1 MIMDNV
7 TPWVSCFKPVSIRD
21 CFGRVQMVGCGS
33 CPACQELKRNSLSN
47 RLALEEHRSKYCS
60 FVTLTYDETYLPI
73 VDVSRL
79 FSAFDGEVVDLQQN
93 YDFNEDFS
101 TPSVVN
107 TEELRKSVI
116 LYNKHR
122 AFYKSNYSVNQNVT
136 YEDNQVAVL
145 VNRHLQLFI
154 KRFRKYVS
162 KHYNEKIRYYAIG
175 EYGTQS
181 LRPHWHILFFYSSSQ
196 LARDFENVQQFGTKS
211 RPIQTP
217 VFLRSLWKFGHIDSK
232 QTDGKAYF
240 YVSSYVNK
248 PADFPYVLEL
258 LAPQRAFHSNFL
270 GEISSKED
278 IKKSFQERDFEHIG
292 QVNLI
297 SWSGEQYTYSVRRS
311 LVCRLLP
318 RYSFAAFEDDRIVF
332 RKLTIFADSFIKSRY
347 EQLGSVLNLAT
358 HIFYTW
364 YFNKVNEYSSLASL
378 CAPQCL
384 ACLHSD
390 LKLLSPLCSLL
401 YASKRFVSAAD
412 SLGFGL
418 RDYYDIYKSYYNW
431 LDYSRLTD
439 YLSNCELDSNFA
451 SAYYD
456 SIIDFDGFSASSIDF
471 INWSCSVK
479 NKFRSRI
486 KHRQIA
492 DRYKFNI

>member
-1 MIMDNV
+1 MNNDIV
-7 TPWVSCFKPVSIRD
+7 PWVSCFKPVSITD
-21 CFGRVQMVGCGS
+21 CFGRVQQVGCGK
-33 CPACQELKRNSLSN
+33 CPACQELKRNTLSN
-47 RLALEEHRSKYCS
+47 RLALEEHRSKYHS
-60 FVTLTYDETYLPI
+60 FVTLTYDEYHLPI
-73 VDVSRL
+73 VDASAL
-79 FSAFDGEVVDLQQN
+79 FSSDDKEVVNLQIN
-93 YDFNEDFS
+93 YDFNGDFS

-107 TEELRKSVI
+107 TEELRNSII

-122 AFYKSNYSVNQNVT
+122 TFYKNNYSVNRNVT
-136 YEDNQVAVL
+136 YQDNQIAVL

-162 KHYNEKIRYYAIG
+162 KHYNEKVRYYAVG
-175 EYGTQS
+175 EYGVQS
-181 LRPHWHILFFYSSSQ
+181 LRPHWHIIFFYSSPD
-196 LARDFENVQQFGTKS
+196 LARDFENVLQFGTEQ

-217 VFLRSLWKFGHIDSK
+217 MFLRSLWKFGHIDSK

-240 YVSSYVNK
+240 YISSYVNK
-248 PADFPYVLEL
+248 PANFPYVLEL

-270 GEISSKED
+270 GEISEKED
-278 IKKSFQERDFEHIG
+278 IKKSFQQRDFSNIG
-292 QVNLI
+292 KINII

-311 LVCRLLP
+311 LVGRLLP
-318 RYSFAAFEDDRIVF
+318 RYSFSACEDDRVVF
-332 RKLTIFADSFIKSRY
+332 RKLTLFSTSFVKSKY
-347 EQLGSVLNLAT
+347 EELGSVLNLAS
-358 HIFYTW
+358 HIFNAW
-364 YFNKVNEYSSLASL
+364 YFKKNNEYTSLASL

-390 LKLLSPLCSLL
+390 LSLLSPLCSVL

-412 SLGFGL
+412 SLCFSL
-418 RDYYDIYKSYYNW
+418 RDYYDIYKSYYNFV
-431 LDYSRLTD
+431 DYSRLTD
-439 YLSNCELDSNFA
+439 NLSLCQLDSNFA

-456 SIIDFDGFSASSIDF
+456 SITDFDTLSSSVDF
-471 INWSCSVK
+471 IDWSRSVQ

>member
-1 MIMDNV
+1 MDNI
-7 TPWVSCFKPVSIRD
+7 TPWISCFKPVSIRD
-21 CFGRVQMVGCGS
+21 CLGRVQMVGCGS

-47 RLALEEHRSKYCS
+47 RLALEEHSAKYCS
-60 FVTLTYDETYLPI
+60 FVTLTYDEAHLPI
-73 VDVSRL
+73 VDVSSL
-79 FSAFDGEVVDLQQN
+79 FSSSDGEVVDLLQN

-101 TPSVVN
+101 SPSVVN
-107 TEELRKSVI
+107 TEELRNSVV

-122 AFYKSNYSVNQNVT
+122 SFYKANYSVNRNVT
-136 YEDNQVAVL
+136 YEDDQVAVL

-162 KHYNEKIRYYAIG
+162 QNYNEKIRYYAIG
-175 EYGTQS
+175 EYGVQS

-196 LARDFENVQQFGTKS
+196 LARDFEHVVQLGSES

-232 QTDGKAYF
+232 QTDGNAYF

-248 PADFPYVLEL
+248 PADFPYVLTL

-270 GEISSKED
+270 GEISEKKD
-278 IKKSFQERDFEHIG
+278 IKESFQNRDFSNIG
-292 QVNLI
+292 KINVI

-311 LVCRLLP
+311 LVGRLLP
-318 RYSFAAFEDDRIVF
+318 RYSFSACEDDRIVF
-332 RKLTIFADSFIKSRY
+332 RKLTLFADNFVFRKY
-347 EQLGSVLNLAT
+347 EQLGSVLNLAS
-358 HIFYTW
+358 HIFYAW
-364 YFNKVNEYSSLASL
+364 YFKKDNEFASLASL

-390 LKLLSPLCSLL
+390 LKLLSPLCSVL
-401 YASKRFVSAAD
+401 YASKRFVSAAY

-418 RDYYDIYKSYYNW
+418 RDYFDIYKSYYNFI
-431 LDYSRLTD
+431 DYSRLTD
-439 YLSNCELDSNFA
+439 NLSLCQLDAHFA
-451 SAYYD
+451 STYYA
-456 SIIDFDGFSASSIDF
+456 SITDFDTLSSSIDF
-471 INWSCSVK
+471 VDWSNSVI

>member
-1 MIMDNV
+1 MNNDIV
-7 TPWVSCFKPVSIRD
+7 PWISCFKPVSITD
-21 CFGRVQMVGCGS
+21 CFGRVQQVGCGK
-33 CPACQELKRNSLSN
+33 CPACQEVKRNSLSN
-47 RLALEEHRSKYCS
+47 RLALEEHRSKYHS
-60 FVTLTYDETYLPI
+60 FVTLTYDELHLPVVDTSVLFSSVDKEVVNLPI
-73 VDVSRL
+73 
-79 FSAFDGEVVDLQQN
+79 N
-93 YDFNEDFS
+93 YDFNGDFS

-107 TEELRKSVI
+107 TEELRSSII

-122 AFYKSNYSVNQNVT
+122 TFYKNNYSVNRNVT
-136 YEDNQVAVL
+136 YQDNQIAVL

-162 KHYNEKIRYYAIG
+162 QHYNEKIRYYAVG
-175 EYGTQS
+175 EYGVQS
-181 LRPHWHILFFYSSSQ
+181 LRPHWHIIFFYSSSD
-196 LARDFENVQQFGTKS
+196 LARAFEDVLQFGTKE

-240 YVSSYVNK
+240 YISSYVNK
-248 PADFPYVLEL
+248 PANFPYVLEL

-270 GEISSKED
+270 GEISEKED
-278 IKKSFQERDFEHIG
+278 IKKSFQERDFSNIG
-292 QVNLI
+292 KINII

-311 LVCRLLP
+311 LVGRLLP
-318 RYSFAAFEDDRIVF
+318 RYSFSACEDDRVVF
-332 RKLTIFADSFIKSRY
+332 RKLTLFASPFVKSRY
-347 EQLGSVLNLAT
+347 EQLGSVLNLAS
-358 HIFYTW
+358 HIFNAW
-364 YFNKVNEYSSLASL
+364 YFKKDNEYASLASL

-390 LKLLSPLCSLL
+390 LNLLSPLCSVL

-412 SLGFGL
+412 SLGFSL
-418 RDYYDIYKSYYNW
+418 RDYYDIYKSYY
-431 LDYSRLTD
+431 DFVEYSRLTD
-439 YLSNCELDSNFA
+439 NLSQCQLDSQFA

-456 SIIDFDGFSASSIDF
+456 SITDFDTLSSSVDF
-471 INWSCSVK
+471 KDWSRSVQ
-479 NKFRSRI
+479 NQFRSRI

>member
-1 MIMDNV
+1 MVNNV
-7 TPWVSCFKPVSIRD
+7 VPWISCFKPVSITD
-21 CFGRVQMVGCGS
+21 CFGRVQMVGCGK

-47 RLALEEHRSKYCS
+47 RLALEEHRSKYHS
-60 FVTLTYDETYLPI
+60 FVTLTYDELHLPV
-73 VDVSRL
+73 VDVSSL
-79 FSAFDGEVVDLQQN
+79 FSAADNEVVNLQQN

-107 TEELRKSVI
+107 TQELRDSIV

-122 AFYKSNYSVNQNVT
+122 TFYKNNYSVNRNVT
-136 YEDNQVAVL
+136 YQDNQIAVL

-162 KHYNEKIRYYAIG
+162 QHYNEKIRYYAVG
-175 EYGTQS
+175 EYGVQS
-181 LRPHWHILFFYSSSQ
+181 LRPHWHIIFFYSSPD
-196 LARDFENVQQFGTKS
+196 LARDFENVLQLGTEK

-248 PADFPYVLEL
+248 PADFPYVLDSL
-258 LAPQRAFHSNFL
+258 LLNVRFTPISLERFLRKKTLKNLFKREFSNL
-270 GEISSKED
+270 GKIN
-278 IKKSFQERDFEHIG
+278 I
-292 QVNLI
+292 I

-311 LVCRLLP
+311 LVGRLLP
-318 RYSFAAFEDDRIVF
+318 RYSFSACEDDRVVF
-332 RKLTIFADSFIKSRY
+332 RKLTLFADNFVKSRY

-358 HIFYTW
+358 HIFNAW
-364 YFNKVNEYSSLASL
+364 YFNKDNEFASLASL

-390 LKLLSPLCSLL
+390 LNLLSPLCSVL
-401 YASKRFVSAAD
+401 YASKRFVSAAE

-418 RDYYDIYKSYYNW
+418 RDYYDIYKSYYNFVE
-431 LDYSRLTD
+431 YSRLTD
-439 YLSNCELDSNFA
+439 NLSLCQLDSQFA

-456 SIIDFDGFSASSIDF
+456 SITDFDTLSSSVDF
-471 INWSCSVK
+471 INWSRSVK

>member
-1 MIMDNV
+1 MDDV
-7 TPWVSCFKPVSIRD
+7 TPWVSCFKPVNIRD

-47 RLALEEHRSKYCS
+47 RLALEEHKSKYCS
-60 FVTLTYDETYLPI
+60 FVTLTYNESHLPI

-79 FSAFDGEVVDLQQN
+79 FSATDHEVVDLQQN
-93 YDFNEDFS
+93 YDFNENL
-101 TPSVVN
+101 TPPTVIN
-107 TEELRKSVI
+107 TEELRNSVI

-122 AFYKSNYSVNQNVT
+122 SFYKANYSVNRNVT

-162 KHYNEKIRYYAIG
+162 QNYNEKIRYYAIG

-217 VFLRSLWKFGHIDSK
+217 IFLRSLWKFGHIDSK

-248 PADFPYVLEL
+248 PANFPYVLKL

-278 IKKSFQERDFEHIG
+278 IKKSFQERHFEHIG
-292 QVNLI
+292 QVNII

-311 LVCRLLP
+311 LIGRLLP
-318 RYSFAAFEDDRIVF
+318 RYSFSACEDDRIVF
-332 RKLTIFADSFIKSRY
+332 RKLTLFADKFVISRY
-347 EQLGSVLNLAT
+347 KQLGSVLNLAT
-358 HIFYTW
+358 HIFNAW
-364 YFNKVNEYSSLASL
+364 YFNKDNEYASLASL
-378 CAPQCL
+378 CSQQCV
-384 ACLHSD
+384 ACLYSD
-390 LKLLSPLCSLL
+390 LDLLSPLCSVL
-401 YASKRFVSAAD
+401 YASKRFVTAAD

-418 RDYYDIYKSYYNW
+418 RDYYDIYKSYYQW

-439 YLSNCELDSNFA
+439 YLSNCESDSNFA
-451 SAYYD
+451 FAYYD
-456 SIIDFDGFSASSIDF
+456 SITDFDTFSSTSIDF
-471 INWSCSVK
+471 INWSSTVK

>member
-1 MIMDNV
+1 MDNV
-7 TPWVSCFKPVSIRD
+7 TPWISCFKPVSIRD

-33 CPACQELKRNSLSN
+33 CPACQEIKRNGLSN

-60 FVTLTYDETYLPI
+60 FVTLTYDEFKLPI

-101 TPSVVN
+101 TPTVVN
-107 TEELRKSVI
+107 TQELRDSVV

-122 AFYKSNYSVNQNVT
+122 AFYKANYSVNRNIT

-162 KHYNEKIRYYAIG
+162 KKYNEKIRYYAIG
-175 EYGTQS
+175 EYGIQS
-181 LRPHWHILFFYSSSQ
+181 LRPHWHILFFYTSSQ
-196 LARDFENVQQFGTKS
+196 LARDFETVQQFGTKS

-217 VFLRSLWKFGHIDSK
+217 IFLRSLWKLGHIDSK

-248 PADFPYVLEL
+248 PANFPYVLEL

-278 IKKSFQERDFEHIG
+278 IKKSFQDRDFEYFG
-292 QVNLI
+292 QVNVI

-311 LVCRLLP
+311 LVGRLLP
-318 RYSFAAFEDDRIVF
+318 KYSFSACEDDRVIF
-332 RKLTIFADSFIKSRY
+332 RKLTLFADNFVFRKY

-358 HIFYTW
+358 HIFNAW
-364 YFNKVNEYSSLASL
+364 YFKKNNEFASLASL

-390 LKLLSPLCSLL
+390 LKLLSPLCSVL
-401 YASKRFVSAAD
+401 YASKRFVSAAE
-412 SLGFGL
+412 SLDFSL
-418 RDYYDIYKSYYNW
+418 RDYYDVHKSYYNFVE
-431 LDYSRLTD
+431 YSRLTD
-439 YLSNCELDSNFA
+439 NLSLCQLDDQFA
-451 SAYYD
+451 SLYYS
-456 SIIDFDGFSASSIDF
+456 SITDFDTLSASVDF
-471 INWSCSVK
+471 IDWSRSVQ

-486 KHRQIA
+486 KHRLIA

>member
-1 MIMDNV
+1 MDNI
-7 TPWVSCFKPVSIRD
+7 TPWISCFKPVSIRD

-47 RLALEEHRSKYCS
+47 RLALEEHRAKYCS
-60 FVTLTYDETYLPI
+60 FVTLTYDEVHLPI
-73 VDVSRL
+73 VDVSPL
-79 FSAFDGEVVDLQQN
+79 FSSSDGEVVDLLQN
-93 YDFNEDFS
+93 HDFNKDFS

-107 TEELRKSVI
+107 TEELRNSVV
-116 LYNKHR
+116 LYNIHR
-122 AFYKSNYSVNQNVT
+122 SFYKANYSVNRNVT

-162 KHYNEKIRYYAIG
+162 QNYNEKIRYYAVG
-175 EYGTQS
+175 EYGVQS

-196 LARDFENVQQFGTKS
+196 LARDFEDVVQFGSES

-248 PADFPYVLEL
+248 PADFPYVLTL

-270 GEISSKED
+270 GEISEKED
-278 IKKSFQERDFEHIG
+278 IKESFQNRDFSDLGKIN
-292 QVNLI
+292 VI

-311 LVCRLLP
+311 LVRRLLP
-318 RYSFAAFEDDRIVF
+318 RYSFSACEDDRIVF
-332 RKLTIFADSFIKSRY
+332 RKLTLFADNFVFRKY
-347 EQLGSVLNLAT
+347 EQLGSVLNLAS
-358 HIFYTW
+358 HIFNAW
-364 YFNKVNEYSSLASL
+364 YFRKDNEFASLASL

-390 LKLLSPLCSLL
+390 LKLLSPLCSVL

-418 RDYYDIYKSYYNW
+418 RDYYDIYKSYYNFI
-431 LDYSRLTD
+431 DYSRLTD
-439 YLSNCELDSNFA
+439 NLSLCQLDAHFA
-451 SAYYD
+451 SAYYA
-456 SIIDFDGFSASSIDF
+456 SITDFDTLSSSIDF
-471 INWSCSVK
+471 VDWSNSVS

>member
-1 MIMDNV
+1 MNNDVI
-7 TPWVSCFKPVSIRD
+7 PWVSCFKPVSITD
-21 CFGRVQMVGCGS
+21 CFGRVQQVGCGS

-60 FVTLTYDETYLPI
+60 FVTLTYDEFHLPI
-73 VDVSRL
+73 VDVSSL
-79 FSAFDGEVVDLQQN
+79 FSSADNEVVSLMQN

-101 TPSVVN
+101 TFSVVN
-107 TEELRKSVI
+107 TEELRNSI
-116 LYNKHR
+116 ISYNKHR
-122 AFYKSNYSVNQNVT
+122 AFYKCNYSVNRNVT
-136 YEDNQVAVL
+136 YQENQIAVL

-162 KHYNEKIRYYAIG
+162 QNYNEKIRYYAVG
-175 EYGTQS
+175 EYGVQS
-181 LRPHWHILFFYSSSQ
+181 LRPHWHILFFYSSSL
-196 LARDFENVQQFGTKS
+196 LARDFENVLHFGTKS

-248 PADFPYVLEL
+248 PANFPYVLEL

-278 IKKSFQERDFEHIG
+278 IKKSFQNRDFSNLG
-292 QVNLI
+292 KVNVI
-297 SWSGEQYTYSVRRS
+297 SWSGEQYTYSIRRS
-311 LVCRLLP
+311 LVGRLLP
-318 RYSFAAFEDDRIVF
+318 RYSFSACEDDRVVF
-332 RKLTIFADSFIKSRY
+332 RKLTLFADFFVKSRY
-347 EQLGSVLNLAT
+347 DRLGSVLILAQ
-358 HIFYTW
+358 HIFNAW
-364 YFNKVNEYSSLASL
+364 YFNKDNEYASLASL

-390 LKLLSPLCSLL
+390 FNLLSPLCSVL

-412 SLGFGL
+412 SFGFGL
-418 RDYYDIYKSYYNW
+418 RDYYDIYKSYYVW
-431 LDYSRLTD
+431 LDYSRLID
-439 YLSNCELDSNFA
+439 NLSLCELDSNFA
-451 SAYYD
+451 YAYYD
-456 SIIDFDGFSASSIDF
+456 SIIDFDTFSTSIAF
-471 INWSCSVK
+471 INWSFSVK

-492 DRYKFNI
+492 DRFKFNI

>member
-1 MIMDNV
+1 MNDV

-21 CFGRVQMVGCGS
+21 CFGRVQNVGCGS

-47 RLALEEHRSKYCS
+47 RLALEEHRSKFCS
-60 FVTLTYDETYLPI
+60 FVTLTYDEAHLPI

-107 TEELRKSVI
+107 TDELRNSVI

-122 AFYKSNYSVNQNVT
+122 AFYKANFSVNRNVT
-136 YEDNQVAVL
+136 YENNQVAVL
-145 VNRHLQLFI
+145 VIRHLQLFI

-162 KHYNEKIRYYAIG
+162 TNYNEKIRYYAVG
-175 EYGTQS
+175 EYGVQS

-196 LARDFENVQQFGTKS
+196 LARDFENVLHLGTDS

-248 PADFPYVLEL
+248 PANFPYVLEL
-258 LAPQRAFHSNFL
+258 LAPQRALHSNFL
-270 GEISSKED
+270 GEISSQED
-278 IKKSFQERDFEHIG
+278 IKKSFQNRDFSNLG
-292 QVNLI
+292 KVNVV
-297 SWSGEQYTYSVRRS
+297 SWSGDQYTYSVRRS
-311 LVCRLLP
+311 LVGRLLP
-318 RYSFAAFEDDRIVF
+318 RYSFSACENDRIVF
-332 RKLTIFADSFIKSRY
+332 RKLTLFADSFVKSRY

-358 HIFYTW
+358 HIFNAW
-364 YFNKVNEYSSLASL
+364 YFNKDNEYASLASL

-390 LKLLSPLCSLL
+390 LNLLSPLCSVL

-418 RDYYDIYKSYYNW
+418 RDYYDIYKFYYNW

-439 YLSNCELDSNFA
+439 NLSLCEMDSDFA

-456 SIIDFDGFSASSIDF
+456 SIIDFDTFSATSIDF
-471 INWSCSVK
+471 LNWSISVT

>member
-1 MIMDNV
+1 MDNV
-7 TPWVSCFKPVSIRD
+7 TPWVSCFRPVSIKD
-21 CFGRVQMVGCGS
+21 CYGRSQMVGCGS
-33 CPACQELKRNSLSN
+33 CPACQDRKRNSLSN
-47 RLALEEHRSKYCS
+47 RLALEEHRAKYCS
-60 FVTLTYDETYLPI
+60 FVTLTYDESHLPI

-79 FSAFDGEVVDLQQN
+79 FSSSDGEIVDLLQN

-107 TEELRKSVI
+107 TEELRNSVI
-116 LYNKHR
+116 MYNKHR
-122 AFYKSNYSVNQNVT
+122 AFYKANYSVNRNVT
-136 YEDNQVAVL
+136 YENNQVAVL

-154 KRFRKYVS
+154 KRFRKYAY
-162 KHYNEKIRYYAIG
+162 KKYNEKIRYYAIG

-181 LRPHWHILFFYSSSQ
+181 LRPHWHILFFYSSSD
-196 LARDFENVQQFGTKS
+196 LARDFEFVQQFGTKS

-248 PADFPYVLEL
+248 PSDFPIVLEL
-258 LAPQRAFHSNFL
+258 LAPQRSFHSNYL
-270 GEISSKED
+270 GEVSSQED
-278 IKKSFQERDFEHIG
+278 IKKSLQERDFTSIG
-292 QVNLI
+292 QVNVI
-297 SWSGEQYTYSVRRS
+297 SWSGELYTYSVRRS
-311 LVCRLLP
+311 LVGRLLP
-318 RYSFAAFEDDRIVF
+318 RYSFSACEDDRIIF
-332 RKLTIFADSFIKSRY
+332 RKLTLFADSFVRSKY
-347 EQLGSVLNLAT
+347 EQLGSVLNLAS
-358 HIFYTW
+358 HIFNAW
-364 YFNKVNEYSSLASL
+364 FFGKDNEYASLASL

-390 LKLLSPLCSLL
+390 LNLLSPLCSVL
-401 YASKRFVSAAD
+401 YASIRFVAAAD

-418 RDYYDIYKSYYNW
+418 RDYFDIYKSYYTW
-431 LDYSRLTD
+431 LDYSRLVD
-439 YLSNCELDSNFA
+439 NLLKCELDSNYA

-456 SIIDFDGFSASSIDF
+456 SIIDFDTFSSTSIDF
-471 INWSCSVK
+471 INWSTSVI

>member
-1 MIMDNV
+1 MNNV

-47 RLALEEHRSKYCS
+47 RLALEEHKSKYCS
-60 FVTLTYDETYLPI
+60 FVTLTYDESHLPI

-79 FSAFDGEVVDLQQN
+79 FSATDREVVDLQQN
-93 YDFNEDFS
+93 YDFNENL
-101 TPSVVN
+101 TPPTVVN
-107 TEELRKSVI
+107 TEELRNSVI

-122 AFYKSNYSVNQNVT
+122 AFYKANYSVNRNVT

-162 KHYNEKIRYYAIG
+162 QNYNEKIRYYAIG

-217 VFLRSLWKFGHIDSK
+217 IFLCSLWKFGHIDSK

-248 PADFPYVLEL
+248 PADFPYVLKL

-278 IKKSFQERDFEHIG
+278 IKKSFQERYFEHIG
-292 QVNLI
+292 QVNII

-311 LVCRLLP
+311 LIGRLLP
-318 RYSFAAFEDDRIVF
+318 RYSFSACEDDRIVF
-332 RKLTIFADSFIKSRY
+332 RKLTLFADKFVISRY
-347 EQLGSVLNLAT
+347 KQLGSVLNLAT
-358 HIFYTW
+358 HIFNAW
-364 YFNKVNEYSSLASL
+364 YFNKDNEYASLASL
-378 CAPQCL
+378 CSQQCA
-384 ACLHSD
+384 ACLYSD
-390 LKLLSPLCSLL
+390 LDLLSPLCSVL
-401 YASKRFVSAAD
+401 YASKRFVTAAD

-418 RDYYDIYKSYYNW
+418 RDYYDIYKSYYQW

-439 YLSNCELDSNFA
+439 YLSNCESDSNFA
-451 SAYYD
+451 FAYYD
-456 SIIDFDGFSASSIDF
+456 SITDFDTFSSTSIDF
-471 INWSCSVK
+471 INWSSTVK
-479 NKFRSRI
+479 CKFRSRI

>member
-1 MIMDNV
+1 MDDV
-7 TPWVSCFKPVSIRD
+7 TPWVSCFKPVNITD
-21 CFGRVQMVGCGS
+21 CFGRVQQVGCGS

-47 RLALEEHRSKYCS
+47 RLALEEHRAKYCS
-60 FVTLTYDETYLPI
+60 FVTLTYDEVHLPI
-73 VDVSRL
+73 VDTSCL
-79 FSAFDGEVVDLQQN
+79 FSASDNEVVNLQQN

-101 TPSVVN
+101 TPVVVN
-107 TEELRKSVI
+107 TEELRNSVL

-122 AFYKSNYSVNQNVT
+122 AFYKANFSVNRNVT

-162 KHYNEKIRYYAIG
+162 KKYNEKIRYYAVG
-175 EYGTQS
+175 EYGVQS

-196 LARDFENVQQFGTKS
+196 LARDFENVLQLGTKS

-217 VFLRSLWKFGHIDSK
+217 LFLRSLWKFGYIDSK

-248 PADFPYVLEL
+248 PANFPYVLEL

-270 GEISSKED
+270 GEISSQED
-278 IKKSFQERDFEHIG
+278 VKKAFCQRDFS
-292 QVNLI
+292 NLGKI
-297 SWSGEQYTYSVRRS
+297 NVTSWTGEQYTYSVRRS
-311 LVCRLLP
+311 LVGRLLP
-318 RYSFAAFEDDRIVF
+318 RYSFSACEDERVIF
-332 RKLTIFADSFIKSRY
+332 RKLMLFADHFVCKKY
-347 EQLGSVLNLAT
+347 KQLGSVLNLAT
-358 HIFYTW
+358 HIFNAW
-364 YFNKVNEYSSLASL
+364 YFKKDNEFASLASL

-390 LKLLSPLCSLL
+390 LHLLSPLCSVL
-401 YASKRFVSAAD
+401 YASKRFVTAAD

-418 RDYYDIYKSYYNW
+418 RDYFDIYKSYYNW
-431 LDYSRLTD
+431 LDYSRLVDT
-439 YLSNCELDSNFA
+439 LFLCELDSYFA

-456 SIIDFDGFSASSIDF
+456 SIIDFDTFSAASIDF
-471 INWSCSVK
+471 QNWSISVK

>member
-1 MIMDNV
+1 MNTV

-21 CFGRVQMVGCGS
+21 CFGRVQVVGCGS

-47 RLALEEHRSKYCS
+47 RLALEEHKSKYCS
-60 FVTLTYDETYLPI
+60 FVTLTYDEDHLPI

-79 FSAFDGEVVDLQQN
+79 FSAFDGEVVNLQQN

-101 TPSVVN
+101 TPTVVN
-107 TEELRKSVI
+107 TEELRDSVI

-122 AFYKSNYSVNQNVT
+122 AFYKANFSVNRNVT
-136 YEDNQVAVL
+136 YENNQVAAL

-162 KHYNEKIRYYAIG
+162 KKYNEKIRYYAIG

-196 LARDFENVQQFGTKS
+196 LARDFENVQQFGTEC

-248 PADFPYVLEL
+248 PADFPFVLEL
-258 LAPQRAFHSNFL
+258 LAPQRAFHSNYL
-270 GEISSKED
+270 GEVSSQED
-278 IKKSFQERDFEHIG
+278 IKKSFQERDFANLG
-292 QVNLI
+292 QVSVI
-297 SWSGEQYTYSVRRS
+297 SWSGEQYTYSIRRS
-311 LVCRLLP
+311 LIGRLLP
-318 RYSFAAFEDDRIVF
+318 RYSFSACENDRIVF
-332 RKLTIFADSFIKSRY
+332 RKLTLFADNFVKSRY
-347 EQLGSVLNLAT
+347 EQLGSVLNLAS
-358 HIFYTW
+358 HIFNAW
-364 YFNKVNEYSSLASL
+364 YFNKENEYSSLASL

-390 LKLLSPLCSLL
+390 LNLLSPLCSVL

-418 RDYYDIYKSYYNW
+418 CDYFDIYKSYYQW
-431 LDYSRLTD
+431 LDYSRLVD
-439 YLSNCELDSNFA
+439 NLSLCELDSSFA
-451 SAYYD
+451 AAYYD
-456 SIIDFDGFSASSIDF
+456 SLFDFDTFSASSVDF
-471 INWSCSVK
+471 MNWSISVK

>member
-1 MIMDNV
+1 MNNV
-7 TPWVSCFKPVSIRD
+7 TPWVSCFKPVNITD
-21 CFGRVQMVGCGS
+21 CFGRVQQVGCGS

-47 RLALEEHRSKYCS
+47 RLALEEHRAKYCS
-60 FVTLTYDETYLPI
+60 FVTLTYDEAHLPI

-79 FSAFDGEVVDLQQN
+79 FSSSDNEVVNLQQN
-93 YDFNEDFS
+93 YDFNDDFS
-101 TPSVVN
+101 TPFVLNTQDLRDSVV
-107 TEELRKSVI
+107 

-122 AFYKSNYSVNQNVT
+122 SFYKSNYSVNKNVS

-162 KHYNEKIRYYAIG
+162 KKYNEKIRYYAIG
-175 EYGTQS
+175 EYGVQS
-181 LRPHWHILFFYSSSQ
+181 LRPHWHVLFFYSSLD
-196 LARDFENVQQFGTKS
+196 LARDFENVVQLGTDS
-211 RPIQTP
+211 RPVQTP
-217 VFLRSLWKFGHIDSK
+217 LFLRSLWKFGYVDSK

-248 PADFPYVLEL
+248 PSDFPFVLEL
-258 LAPQRAFHSNFL
+258 LAPQKAFHSNFL

-278 IKKSFQERDFEHIG
+278 IKKCFQERDFRTLG
-292 QVNLI
+292 QTSLI
-297 SWSGEQYTYSVRRS
+297 SWSGDQYTYSVRRS
-311 LVCRLLP
+311 LVSRLLP
-318 RYSFAAFEDDRIVF
+318 RFSFSACEDDRVVF
-332 RKLTIFADSFIKSRY
+332 RKLTLFSDPFVLRKY

-358 HIFYTW
+358 LIFNAW
-364 YFNKVNEYSSLASL
+364 YFNKDNEYSSLASL

-390 LKLLSPLCSLL
+390 LKLLSPLCSVL

-418 RDYYDIYKSYYNW
+418 RDYFDIYKSYYNW
-431 LDYSRLTD
+431 LEYSRLTD
-439 YLSNCELDSNFA
+439 NLSLCELDFKFA
-451 SAYYD
+451 SAYYESITHFD
-456 SIIDFDGFSASSIDF
+456 SLSVSIDF
-471 INWSCSVK
+471 INWSNSVICK
-479 NKFRSRI
+479 YRSRI

>member
-1 MIMDNV
+1 MNNDIV
-7 TPWVSCFKPVSIRD
+7 PWVNCFKPVSITD
-21 CFGRVQMVGCGS
+21 CFGRVQQVGCGK

-47 RLALEEHRSKYCS
+47 RLALEEYRSKYHS
-60 FVTLTYDETYLPI
+60 FVTLTYDELHLPI
-73 VDVSRL
+73 VDASAL
-79 FSAFDGEVVDLQQN
+79 FSADNKEVVDLQIN
-93 YDFNEDFS
+93 YDFNGDFS

-107 TEELRKSVI
+107 TEELRNSII

-122 AFYKSNYSVNQNVT
+122 TFYKNNYSVNRNVT
-136 YEDNQVAVL
+136 YQDNKIAVL

-162 KHYNEKIRYYAIG
+162 KHYNEKVRYYAVG
-175 EYGTQS
+175 EYGVQS
-181 LRPHWHILFFYSSSQ
+181 LRPHWHIIFFYSSSD
-196 LARDFENVQQFGTKS
+196 LARDFEDVLQFGTEE

-217 VFLRSLWKFGHIDSK
+217 LFLRSLWKFGHIDSK

-240 YVSSYVNK
+240 YISSYVNK
-248 PADFPYVLEL
+248 PANFPYVLEL

-270 GEISSKED
+270 GEISEKED
-278 IKKSFQERDFEHIG
+278 IKKSFQERDFSDIG
-292 QVNLI
+292 KINII

-311 LVCRLLP
+311 LVGRLLP
-318 RYSFAAFEDDRIVF
+318 RYSFSACENDRVVF
-332 RKLTIFADSFIKSRY
+332 RKLTLFSTSFVKSKY
-347 EQLGSVLNLAT
+347 EQLGSVLNLAS
-358 HIFYTW
+358 HIFNAW
-364 YFNKVNEYSSLASL
+364 YFKKNNEFASLASL

-390 LKLLSPLCSLL
+390 LNLLSPLCSVL

-412 SLGFGL
+412 FLYFSL
-418 RDYYDIYKSYYNW
+418 RDYYDIYKSYYNFVE
-431 LDYSRLTD
+431 YSRLTD
-439 YLSNCELDSNFA
+439 NLSLCQLDSQFATAYYASITDFDYLSS
-451 SAYYD
+451 SV
-456 SIIDFDGFSASSIDF
+456 DFVD
-471 INWSCSVK
+471 WSRSVQ

>member
-1 MIMDNV
+1 MDNV
-7 TPWVSCFKPVSIRD
+7 TPWVSCFKPISIRD
-21 CFGRVQMVGCGS
+21 CKNRVQMVGCGS
-33 CPACQELKRNSLSN
+33 CPACQELKRNNLSN
-47 RLALEEHRSKYCS
+47 RLALEEHRSKFCS
-60 FVTLTYDETYLPI
+60 FVTLTYDEAHIPI

-79 FSAFDGEVVDLQQN
+79 FSSPDGDVVHLMQN
-93 YDFNEDFS
+93 HDFNENFS
-101 TPSVVN
+101 TPTVVN
-107 TEELRKSVI
+107 TEELRNSVI
-116 LYNKHR
+116 KYNKHR
-122 AFYKSNYSVNQNVT
+122 AFYKANYSVNRNVT

-162 KHYNEKIRYYAIG
+162 KYYNEKVRYYAIG

-196 LARDFENVQQFGTKS
+196 LARAFENVQQFGTES

-248 PADFPYVLEL
+248 PSDFPFVLEL
-258 LAPQRAFHSNFL
+258 LAPQRSFHSNFL

-278 IKKSFQERDFEHIG
+278 IKKSFQERNFENLG
-292 QVNLI
+292 QVNVI
-297 SWSGEQYTYSVRRS
+297 SWSGEQYTYSIRRS
-311 LVCRLLP
+311 LVGRLLP
-318 RYSFAAFEDDRIVF
+318 RYSFSAREDDRVVF
-332 RKLTIFADSFIKSRY
+332 RKLTLFADSFVTSRY
-347 EQLGSVLNLAT
+347 EQLGSVLNLAS
-358 HIFYTW
+358 HIFNAW
-364 YFNKVNEYSSLASL
+364 FFKKDNEYASLASL
-378 CAPQCL
+378 LAPQCL
-384 ACLHSD
+384 ACLDSD
-390 LKLLSPLCSLL
+390 LKLLSPLCNAL

-431 LDYSRLTD
+431 LAYSRLSD
-439 YLSNCELDSNFA
+439 ILSSCELDPNFA
-451 SAYYD
+451 YAYYD
-456 SIIDFDGFSASSIDF
+456 SLKDFKAFSVTNIDF
-471 INWSCSVK
+471 INWSSSVK

-486 KHRQIA
+486 KHRQIS

>member
-1 MIMDNV
+1 MVDKV
-7 TPWVSCFKPVSIRD
+7 VPWISCFKPVSITD
-21 CFGRVQMVGCGS
+21 CFGRVQMVGCGK

-47 RLALEEHRSKYCS
+47 RLALEEHRSKYHS
-60 FVTLTYDETYLPI
+60 FVTLTYDEFHLPV
-73 VDVSRL
+73 VDVSSL
-79 FSAFDGEVVDLQQN
+79 FSAADNEVVNLQQN

-101 TPSVVN
+101 TPVVVN
-107 TEELRKSVI
+107 TEELRNSII

-122 AFYKSNYSVNQNVT
+122 TFYKNNYSVNRNVT
-136 YEDNQVAVL
+136 YQDNQIAVL

-162 KHYNEKIRYYAIG
+162 QHYNEKIRYYAIG
-175 EYGTQS
+175 EYGVQS
-181 LRPHWHILFFYSSSQ
+181 FRPHWHILFFYSSSD
-196 LARDFENVQQFGTKS
+196 LARDFENVLQLGTEK

-248 PADFPYVLEL
+248 PADFPFVLEL

-270 GEISSKED
+270 GEIFSKED
-278 IKKSFQERDFEHIG
+278 IKKSFQKREFS
-292 QVNLI
+292 NLGKINVI

-311 LVCRLLP
+311 LVGRLLP
-318 RYSFAAFEDDRIVF
+318 RYSFSACENDRVVF
-332 RKLTIFADSFIKSRY
+332 RKLTLFADYFVFRKY

-358 HIFYTW
+358 HIFNAW
-364 YFNKVNEYSSLASL
+364 YFKKDNEFASLASL

-390 LKLLSPLCSLL
+390 SRFLSPLCSVL
-401 YASKRFVSAAD
+401 YASKRFVSAAE
-412 SLGFGL
+412 SLDFSL
-418 RDYYDIYKSYYNW
+418 RDYYDIHKSYYNFVE
-431 LDYSRLTD
+431 YSRLTD
-439 YLSNCELDSNFA
+439 NLSLCQLDSHFA

-456 SIIDFDGFSASSIDF
+456 SITDFDNLSVSVDF
-471 INWSCSVK
+471 INWSRSVK
-479 NKFRSRI
+479 DKFRSRI
-486 KHRQIA
+486 KHRQLA

>member
-1 MIMDNV
+1 MNNV
-7 TPWVSCFKPVSIRD
+7 TPWVSCFKPVSIKD
-21 CFGRVQMVGCGS
+21 CFGRTQMVGCGS

-47 RLALEEHRSKYCS
+47 RLALEEHRAKYCS
-60 FVTLTYDETYLPI
+60 FVTLTYDESHLPI

-79 FSAFDGEVVDLQQN
+79 FSASDGEIVDLQQN

-101 TPSVVN
+101 TPTVVN
-107 TEELRKSVI
+107 TEELRNSVI

-122 AFYKSNYSVNQNVT
+122 SFYKANFSVNRNVT

-162 KHYNEKIRYYAIG
+162 KNYNEKIRYYAIG

-196 LARDFENVQQFGTKS
+196 LARDFENVQQFGTQS

-217 VFLRSLWKFGHIDSK
+217 IFLRSLWKFGHIDSK

-248 PADFPYVLEL
+248 PADFPYLLEL
-258 LAPQRAFHSNFL
+258 LAPQRSFHSNYL
-270 GEISSKED
+270 GEVCSKED

-292 QVNLI
+292 QVNVI
-297 SWSGEQYTYSVRRS
+297 SWSGELYTYSVRRS
-311 LVCRLLP
+311 LIGRLLP
-318 RYSFAAFEDDRIVF
+318 RYSFSACENDRIVF
-332 RKLTIFADSFIKSRY
+332 RKLTLFATNFVKSRY
-347 EQLGSVLNLAT
+347 EQLGSVLNLAY
-358 HIFYTW
+358 HIFNAW
-364 YFNKVNEYSSLASL
+364 YFNKDNEYASLASL
-378 CAPQCL
+378 CATQCL

-390 LKLLSPLCSLL
+390 LNLLTPLCSVL

-418 RDYYDIYKSYYNW
+418 RDYYDIYQSYYNW
-431 LDYSRLTD
+431 LDYSRLTEN
-439 YLSNCELDSNFA
+439 LSMCELDSNFA
-451 SAYYD
+451 YAYYD
-456 SIIDFDGFSASSIDF
+456 SLMDFETFSATSIDF
-471 INWSCSVK
+471 INWSSTVR

>member
-1 MIMDNV
+1 MDGV
-7 TPWVSCFKPVSIRD
+7 TPWVSCFKPVNIRD
-21 CFGRVQMVGCGS
+21 CFGRVLMVGCGS

-47 RLALEEHRSKYCS
+47 RLALEEHKSKYCS
-60 FVTLTYDETYLPI
+60 FVTLTYDESHLPI

-79 FSAFDGEVVDLQQN
+79 FSATDREVVDLEQN
-93 YDFNEDFS
+93 YDFNENL
-101 TPSVVN
+101 TPPTVIN
-107 TEELRKSVI
+107 TEELRNSVI

-122 AFYKSNYSVNQNVT
+122 AFYKVNYSVNRNVT

-162 KHYNEKIRYYAIG
+162 QHYNEKIRYYAIG

-217 VFLRSLWKFGHIDSK
+217 IFLRSLWKFGHIDSK

-270 GEISSKED
+270 GEISSQED
-278 IKKSFQERDFEHIG
+278 IKKSFQERHFEHIG
-292 QVNLI
+292 QVNII

-311 LVCRLLP
+311 LIGRLLP
-318 RYSFAAFEDDRIVF
+318 RYSFSACEDDRIVF
-332 RKLTIFADSFIKSRY
+332 RKLTLFADKFVVSRY
-347 EQLGSVLNLAT
+347 KRLGSVLNLAT
-358 HIFYTW
+358 HIFNAW
-364 YFNKVNEYSSLASL
+364 YFHKDNEYASLASL
-378 CAPQCL
+378 CSQQCV
-384 ACLHSD
+384 ACLYSD
-390 LKLLSPLCSLL
+390 LDLLSPLCSVL
-401 YASKRFVSAAD
+401 YASKRFVTAAD

-418 RDYYDIYKSYYNW
+418 RDYYDVYKSYYRW

-439 YLSNCELDSNFA
+439 YLSNCELDSNFTF
-451 SAYYD
+451 AYYD
-456 SIIDFDGFSASSIDF
+456 SITNFDTFSSTSIDF
-471 INWSCSVK
+471 INWSSTVK

>member
-1 MIMDNV
+1 MDNV
-7 TPWVSCFKPVSIRD
+7 TPWVSCFKPVSISD

-47 RLALEEHRSKYCS
+47 RLALEEHRSRYCS
-60 FVTLTYDETYLPI
+60 FVTLTYDEANLPV

-107 TEELRKSVI
+107 TEELRNSVI

-122 AFYKSNYSVNQNVT
+122 AFYKANFSVNRNVT

-162 KHYNEKIRYYAIG
+162 TNYNEKIRYYAIG

-196 LARDFENVQQFGTKS
+196 LARDFENVQHFGTES

-248 PADFPYVLEL
+248 PANFSYVLEL
-258 LAPQRAFHSNFL
+258 LAPQRAFHSNYL
-270 GEISSKED
+270 GEISTKED
-278 IKKSFQERDFEHIG
+278 IKKSFQERDFVHLG
-292 QVNLI
+292 QINVI
-297 SWSGEQYTYSVRRS
+297 SWSGDQYTYSVRRS
-311 LVCRLLP
+311 LVGRLLP
-318 RYSFAAFEDDRIVF
+318 RYSFSACEDDRIVF
-332 RKLTIFADSFIKSRY
+332 RKLTLFADDFVKSRY
-347 EQLGSVLNLAT
+347 ELLGSVLNLAT
-358 HIFYTW
+358 HIFNAW
-364 YFNKVNEYSSLASL
+364 YFNKDNEYASLASL
-378 CAPQCL
+378 CACQCL

-390 LKLLSPLCSLL
+390 LNLLSPLCSVL

-418 RDYYDIYKSYYNW
+418 RDYFDIYKSYYQW

-439 YLSNCELDSNFA
+439 NLSLCEIDSNFA
-451 SAYYD
+451 YAYYF
-456 SIIDFDGFSASSIDF
+456 SIKDFDTFSATSIDF
-471 INWSCSVK
+471 MNWSISVK

>member
-1 MIMDNV
+1 MNNV

-21 CFGRVQMVGCGS
+21 CFGREQLVGCGS

-60 FVTLTYDETYLPI
+60 FVTLTYDETHLPI

-79 FSAFDGEVVDLQQN
+79 FSASDGEVVDLQQN

-101 TPSVVN
+101 TPTVVN
-107 TEELRKSVI
+107 TEELRDSVI

-122 AFYKSNYSVNQNVT
+122 AFYKANFSVNRNVT
-136 YEDNQVAVL
+136 YENNQVAVL

-162 KHYNEKIRYYAIG
+162 SKYNEKIRYYAIG

-196 LARDFENVQQFGTKS
+196 LARDFENVQQFGTAS

-217 VFLRSLWKFGHIDSK
+217 IFLRSLWKFGHIDSK

-258 LAPQRAFHSNFL
+258 LAPQRAFHSNYL

-278 IKKSFQERDFEHIG
+278 IKKSFQERDFQHIG
-292 QVNLI
+292 QVNVI

-311 LVCRLLP
+311 LVGRLLP
-318 RYSFAAFEDDRIVF
+318 RYSFSACEDDRIVF
-332 RKLTIFADSFIKSRY
+332 RKLTLFADSFVKSRY

-358 HIFYTW
+358 HIFNAW
-364 YFNKVNEYSSLASL
+364 YFNKDNEYASLASL

-390 LKLLSPLCSLL
+390 LNLLSPLCSVL

-412 SLGFGL
+412 SFGFGL
-418 RDYYDIYKSYYNW
+418 RDYFDIYKSYYYW
-431 LDYSRLTD
+431 LDYSRLVD
-439 YLSNCELDSNFA
+439 NLSMCELDSHFA
-451 SAYYD
+451 STYYD
-456 SIIDFDGFSASSIDF
+456 YIIDFDTFSATSIDF
-471 INWSCSVK
+471 KNWSSSVM

>member
-1 MIMDNV
+1 MNDV
-7 TPWVSCFKPVSIRD
+7 TPWVSCFKPVTIRD
-21 CFGRVQMVGCGS
+21 CFGREQMVGCGS
-33 CPACQELKRNSLSN
+33 CPACQELKRNTLSN
-47 RLALEEHRSKYCS
+47 RLALEEHRAKYCS
-60 FVTLTYDETYLPI
+60 FVTLTYDEEHLPI

-79 FSAFDGEVVDLQQN
+79 FSASDNEVVDLQQN

-107 TEELRKSVI
+107 TEKLRNSI
-116 LYNKHR
+116 LLYNKHR
-122 AFYKSNYSVNQNVT
+122 AFYKANFSVNRNVT
-136 YEDNQVAVL
+136 YENNQVAVL

-162 KHYNEKIRYYAIG
+162 QNYNEKIRYYAVG
-175 EYGTQS
+175 EYGVQS

-196 LARDFENVQQFGTKS
+196 LARDFETVLQLGTKS

-217 VFLRSLWKFGHIDSK
+217 IFLRSLWKFGHIDSK

-248 PADFPYVLEL
+248 PSNFPFVLEL

-270 GEISSKED
+270 GEVSSQED
-278 IKKSFQERDFEHIG
+278 IKKAFQERDFSNLG
-292 QVNLI
+292 KVNVV
-297 SWSGEQYTYSVRRS
+297 SWSGEQYTYSIRRAI
-311 LVCRLLP
+311 VGRLLP
-318 RYSFAAFEDDRIVF
+318 RYSFAACENDRVVF
-332 RKLTIFADSFIKSRY
+332 RKLTLFADNFVSRKY
-347 EQLGSVLNLAT
+347 KQLGSVLNLASL
-358 HIFYTW
+358 IFNAW
-364 YFNKVNEYSSLASL
+364 YFKKDNEYASLASL
-378 CAPQCL
+378 CAPQCV

-390 LKLLSPLCSLL
+390 LNLLSPLCSVL

-412 SLGFGL
+412 SFGFSL
-418 RDYYDIYKSYYNW
+418 RDYFDIYKSYYKW
-431 LDYSRLTD
+431 LDYSRLVD
-439 YLSNCELDSNFA
+439 NLSLCELDSHFA

-456 SIIDFDGFSASSIDF
+456 SIIDFDAFSAASIDF
-471 INWSCSVK
+471 QNWSLSVK

>member
-1 MIMDNV
+1 MDGV

-21 CFGRVQMVGCGS
+21 CFGRELMVGCGS
-33 CPACQELKRNSLSN
+33 CPACQEIKRNSLSN
-47 RLALEEHRSKYCS
+47 RLALEEHRAKYCS
-60 FVTLTYDETYLPI
+60 FVTLTYDEAHLPI
-73 VDVSRL
+73 VDASRL
-79 FSAFDGEVVDLQQN
+79 FSSFDGEVVTLLQN
-93 YDFNEDFS
+93 YDFNENFS

-107 TEELRKSVI
+107 TEELRNSVV

-122 AFYKSNYSVNQNVT
+122 AFYKANYSVNSNVT

-162 KHYNEKIRYYAIG
+162 QNYNEKIRYYAVG
-175 EYGTQS
+175 EYGVQS

-196 LARDFENVQQFGTKS
+196 LARDFENTVQLGTKS

-217 VFLRSLWKFGHIDSK
+217 VFLRSLWKFGYIDSK

-248 PADFPYVLEL
+248 PADFPYVLTL

-278 IKKSFQERDFEHIG
+278 IKKSFQTREFSHLG
-292 QVNLI
+292 QINVI

-311 LVCRLLP
+311 LVGRLLP
-318 RYSFAAFEDDRIVF
+318 RYSFSACEDDRVIF
-332 RKLTIFADSFIKSRY
+332 RKLTLFADSFVKSKY
-347 EQLGSVLNLAT
+347 EQLGSVLNLAL
-358 HIFYTW
+358 HIFNAW
-364 YFNKVNEYSSLASL
+364 YFKKENEYTSLASL

-390 LKLLSPLCSLL
+390 LNLLSPLCSVL

-418 RDYYDIYKSYYNW
+418 RDYYDIYKSYYNFV
-431 LDYSRLTD
+431 DYSRLTD
-439 YLSNCELDSNFA
+439 NLSLCQLDAQFA
-451 SAYYD
+451 SAYYT
-456 SIIDFDGFSASSIDF
+456 SITDFDTLSSSVDF
-471 INWSCSVK
+471 INWSISVK

>member
-1 MIMDNV
+1 MTNV
-7 TPWVSCFKPVSIRD
+7 VVPWISCFKPVSITD
-21 CFGRVQMVGCGS
+21 CFGRVQMVGCGK

-47 RLALEEHRSKYCS
+47 RLALEEHRSKFHS
-60 FVTLTYDETYLPI
+60 FVTLTYDEVHLPV
-73 VDVSRL
+73 VDASVL
-79 FSAFDGEVVDLQQN
+79 FSSADNEVVSLQQN

-101 TPSVVN
+101 TPVVVN
-107 TEELRKSVI
+107 TPELRDSIV

-122 AFYKSNYSVNQNVT
+122 TFYKNNYSVNRNVS
-136 YEDNQVAVL
+136 YENNQIAVL

-162 KHYNEKIRYYAIG
+162 QHYNEKIRYYAVG
-175 EYGTQS
+175 EYGVQS
-181 LRPHWHILFFYSSSQ
+181 LRPHWHIIFFYSSPD
-196 LARDFENVQQFGTKS
+196 LARDFEDVLQFGTVQ

-217 VFLRSLWKFGHIDSK
+217 VFLRSLWKFGYIDSK

-240 YVSSYVNK
+240 YISSYVNK
-248 PADFPYVLEL
+248 PANFPYVLEL

-270 GEISSKED
+270 GEISTKED
-278 IKKSFQERDFEHIG
+278 IKKSFQNRDFSNLGKI
-292 QVNLI
+292 NLI

-311 LVCRLLP
+311 LVGRLLP
-318 RYSFAAFEDDRIVF
+318 KYSFSACEDDRVIF
-332 RKLTIFADSFIKSRY
+332 RKLTLFADHFVFRKY

-358 HIFYTW
+358 HIFNAW
-364 YFNKVNEYSSLASL
+364 YFKKDNEFSSLASL

-390 LKLLSPLCSLL
+390 LKLLSPLCSVL
-401 YASKRFVSAAD
+401 YASKRFVFAAE

-418 RDYYDIYKSYYNW
+418 RDYYDIHKSYYNFVE
-431 LDYSRLTD
+431 YSRLTD
-439 YLSNCELDSNFA
+439 NLSLCQLDGQFA
-451 SAYYD
+451 SAYYS
-456 SIIDFDGFSASSIDF
+456 SITDFDTLSASVDF
-471 INWSCSVK
+471 IDWSRSVQ

-486 KHRQIA
+486 KHRQLA

>member
-1 MIMDNV
+1 MSDI
-7 TPWVSCFKPVSIRD
+7 PWISCFKPVSISD
-21 CFGRVQMVGCGS
+21 CFGRKQMVGCGS

-60 FVTLTYDETYLPI
+60 FVTLTYDEEHLPI
-73 VDVSRL
+73 VDASSL
-79 FSAFDGEVVDLQQN
+79 FSAFDNEIVNLQQN

-107 TEELRKSVI
+107 SEELRDSVI
-116 LYNKHR
+116 QYNKHR
-122 AFYKSNYSVNQNVT
+122 SFYKANYSVNRNVT
-136 YEDNQVAVL
+136 YEDNQIAVL

-162 KHYNEKIRYYAIG
+162 TNYNEKIRYYAIG
-175 EYGTQS
+175 EYGVQS
-181 LRPHWHILFFYSSSQ
+181 LRPHWHILFFYSSFE
-196 LARDFENVQQFGTKS
+196 LARDFENVLYFGTKD

-217 VFLRSLWKFGHIDSK
+217 VFLRTLWKYGYVDSK

-248 PADFPYVLEL
+248 PSNFPYVLTL

-270 GEISSKED
+270 GEVSSQED
-278 IKKSFQERDFEHIG
+278 IKKSFQDRDFS
-292 QVNLI
+292 NLGKI
-297 SWSGEQYTYSVRRS
+297 NVYSWSGEQYTYSVRRS
-311 LVCRLLP
+311 LVGRLLP
-318 RYSFAAFEDDRIVF
+318 RYSFSACENDRVVF
-332 RKLTIFADSFIKSRY
+332 RKLTLFADSFLIKKY
-347 EQLGSVLNLAT
+347 NQLGSVLNLASC
-358 HIFYTW
+358 IFNAW
-364 YFNKVNEYSSLASL
+364 YFNKDNEFASLASL

-390 LKLLSPLCSLL
+390 LKLLSPLCSVL

-412 SLGFGL
+412 SLGFSL
-418 RDYYDIYKSYYNW
+418 RDYFDVYQSYYNW
-431 LDYSRLTD
+431 IDYTRLVDT
-439 YLSNCELDSNFA
+439 LSICQLDSYYA
-451 SAYYD
+451 SQYYE
-456 SIIDFDGFSASSIDF
+456 SIVDFDSFSATSTDF
-471 INWSCSVK
+471 QNWSNSVK
-479 NKFRSRI
+479 YKFRSRI

>member
-1 MIMDNV
+1 MDNV

-60 FVTLTYDETYLPI
+60 FVTLTYDEAHLPI

-79 FSAFDGEVVDLQQN
+79 FSAYDGEVVDLQQN
-93 YDFNEDFS
+93 YDFNENFS
-101 TPSVVN
+101 TPTVVN
-107 TEELRKSVI
+107 TEELRNSVI

-122 AFYKSNYSVNQNVT
+122 AFYKANFSVNRNVT
-136 YEDNQVAVL
+136 YENNQVAVL

-162 KHYNEKIRYYAIG
+162 KNYNEKIRYYAIG

-196 LARDFENVQQFGTKS
+196 LARDFEDVLQLGTKS

-217 VFLRSLWKFGHIDSK
+217 IFLRSLWKFGYIDSK

-248 PADFPYVLEL
+248 SFDFPYVLEL
-258 LAPQRAFHSNFL
+258 LAPQRAFHSNYL
-270 GEISSKED
+270 GEVSSKED
-278 IKKSFQERDFEHIG
+278 IKKSLQERDFEHIG
-292 QVNLI
+292 QVNVI

-311 LVCRLLP
+311 LIGRLLP
-318 RYSFAAFEDDRIVF
+318 RYSFSACENDRVVF
-332 RKLTIFADSFIKSRY
+332 RKLTLFADNFVRSRY
-347 EQLGSVLNLAT
+347 EQLGSILSLAT
-358 HIFYTW
+358 HIFNAW
-364 YFNKVNEYSSLASL
+364 YFNKDNEYASLASL

-390 LKLLSPLCSLL
+390 LKILSPLCSVL
-401 YASKRFVSAAD
+401 YASKRFVSAAY
-412 SLGFGL
+412 SLDFGL

-431 LDYSRLTD
+431 LDYSRLVD
-439 YLSNCELDSNFA
+439 NLSLCELDSHFA

-456 SIIDFDGFSASSIDF
+456 SIIDFDAFSATSIDF
-471 INWSCSVK
+471 MNWSSTVK

>member
-1 MIMDNV
+1 MDNV
-7 TPWVSCFKPVSIRD
+7 IPWVSCFKPVKVTD
-21 CFGRVQMVGCGS
+21 CFGRVQQVGCGS

-47 RLALEEHRSKYCS
+47 RLALEEQNSKYCS
-60 FVTLTYDETYLPI
+60 FVTLTYDESFLPI

-79 FSAFDGEVVDLQQN
+79 FSAFDREVVDLQQN

-107 TEELRKSVI
+107 TQELRDSI
-116 LYNKHR
+116 IAYNKHR
-122 AFYKSNYSVNQNVT
+122 AFYKANYSVNRNVT

-162 KHYNEKIRYYAIG
+162 KKYNEKIRYYAVG
-175 EYGTQS
+175 EYGVQS

-196 LARDFENVQQFGTKS
+196 LARDFENVVQLGTES
-211 RPIQTP
+211 RPVQTP
-217 VFLRSLWKFGHIDSK
+217 VFLRSLWKFGYIDSK

-248 PADFPYVLEL
+248 PADFPYVLTI

-278 IKKSFQERDFEHIG
+278 IKKSFQEREFSRLG
-292 QVNLI
+292 QINVI
-297 SWSGEQYTYSVRRS
+297 SWSGDSYTYSVRRS
-311 LVCRLLP
+311 LVGRLLP
-318 RYSFAAFEDDRIVF
+318 RYSFSACEDDRIIF
-332 RKLTIFADSFIKSRY
+332 RKLTLFADNFVFKKY
-347 EQLGSVLNLAT
+347 EQLGSVLNLAW
-358 HIFYTW
+358 HIFNAW
-364 YFNKVNEYSSLASL
+364 YFRKDNEFASLASL

-390 LKLLSPLCSLL
+390 LKLLSPLCSVL
-401 YASKRFVSAAD
+401 YASKRFVSSAY

-418 RDYYDIYKSYYNW
+418 RDYFDIYKSYYNW
-431 LDYSRLTD
+431 RDYSRLVD
-439 YLSNCELDSNFA
+439 NLSLCELDLNFA

-456 SIIDFDGFSASSIDF
+456 SLIDFDTFSSSSADF
-471 INWSCSVK
+471 INWSISVS